1 LAREQP
7 GDGRRRGSRG
17 ASAEVRFP
25 AKCEGELSRGGSG
38 RGLGRGPE
46 AWSGGRASERQVHAA
61 ALMAMAAG
69 RLLTGA
75 RKEMTLGVF
84 IGQEHREVA
93 SPELHDSQCRRHGAE
108 AVGDVRLADDQW
120 RKAARAGGECAVAA
134 WHRPRGGQR
143 VIPRRHTVLAAGLT
157 ESVGT
162 GPTGPDR
169 FRFRPVPNRSKFKI

>member
-1 LAREQP
+1 
-7 GDGRRRGSRG
+7 
-17 ASAEVRFP
+17 
-25 AKCEGELSRGGSG
+25 
-38 RGLGRGPE
+38 
-46 AWSGGRASERQVHAA
+46 
-61 ALMAMAAG
+61 MAMAAG

-143 VIPRRHTVLAAGLT
+143 VTPRRHTMLTAGLT
-157 ESVGT
+157 EPVGTGPETVGT
-162 GPTGPDR
+162 GPTGPD
-169 FRFRPVPNRSKFKI
+169 RPVPNRSKFKI